1 MTEPAPMMKRRSL
14 LLEPG
19 THGGLLVLISL
30 AAHADPLVLGRTES
44 SVTIESFGNL
54 TAGSAP
60 RGSHDVRD
68 DDLRFDGALRLLGRY
83 DLAAGSAVGA
93 RVVVR
98 TSPEDRLEVGEA
110 SLLLFGT
117 SGRLEIGERQGLP
130 DVLVGY
136 APNNFTFT
144 GAEFGP
150 ASGPSLDPGGGLQ
163 LAFLDRAIAEQLAPL
178 TALGFTASQAAD
190 ESGKVLYVSPK
201 HRGFL
206 AGVSYAPDA
215 TDPRFGDLVQVG
227 LTHDTYWS
235 DNVLHVGGSYSFAN
249 GDRLAD
255 GESVRDLHSI
265 NLGATLVLA
274 YDLQIGFSVTYDGTS
289 GLTATS
295 SKRASEAV
303 GSVLSVNYNRGPW
316 TVGGFAQWAQAEGD
330 AAVAGSDLLRA
341 AELGASYRT
350 STHLRIYGA
359 YYRYEFDDEG
369 AQSPLTDDGG
379 VFVVGVRANL

>member
-1 MTEPAPMMKRRSL
+1 MKRRNI
-14 LLEPG
+14 LLEPR
-19 THGGLLVLISL
+19 TYGGLFVLLAS
-30 AAHADPLVLGRTES
+30 AAHADPLVLRRDES
-44 SVTIESFGNL
+44 SLTVESFANL
-54 TAGSAP
+54 TAAYTPAAAENP
-60 RGSHDVRD
+60 RA
-68 DDLRFDGALRLLGRY
+68 DDLRFDGALRLLGRH
-83 DLAAGSAVGA
+83 DFAEGGPGVGA

-98 TSPEDRLEVGEA
+98 TSPEDRLELGEA
-110 SLLLFGT
+110 SVLLFGK
-117 SGRLEIGERQGLP
+117 SGRLEIGDRQGLP

-163 LAFLDRAIAEQLAPL
+163 LAFLNRALAQQLAPL
-178 TALGFTASQAAD
+178 TSLGFTASQAAD

-206 AGVSYAPDA
+206 AGVSYAPNA

-249 GDRLAD
+249 GDRLA
-255 GESVRDLHSI
+255 GGQRVSDLHSI
-265 NLGATLVLA
+265 NVGATLVLA
-274 YDLQIGFSVTYDGTS
+274 YDLQIGLSVTYDGTS
-289 GLTATS
+289 GLS
-295 SKRASEAV
+295 GISNNLASDALGAV
-303 GSVLSVNYNRGPW
+303 MSVNYNRGPW
-316 TVGGFAQWAQAEGD
+316 TVGGYAQWAQVEGD
-330 AAVAGSDLLRA
+330 TAIAGNDALRA
-341 AELGASYRT
+341 AEVGVSYRT

-359 YYRYEFDDEG
+359 YYRYDFDDEG
-369 AQSPLTDDGG
+369 AQSPGSVDGG